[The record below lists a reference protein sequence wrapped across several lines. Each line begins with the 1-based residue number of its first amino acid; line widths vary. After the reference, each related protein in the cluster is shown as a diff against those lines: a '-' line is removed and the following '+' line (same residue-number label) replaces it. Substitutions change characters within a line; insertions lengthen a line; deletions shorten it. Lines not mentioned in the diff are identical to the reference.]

1 LDEYVNKPIYT
12 SDRMY
17 EDDAPHGVVMGLA
30 WTSMGGSALYIESQK
45 IVKEND
51 DKGGKVTITG
61 QLGEVMKER

>member
-1 LDEYVNKPIYT
+1 
-12 SDRMY
+12 MY